1 MDLSQR
7 LDSFAPQLTAFR
19 RLDTQYRSSLSDL
32 LMSYETLVTENRCLK
47 AAMQSGERHATDNT
61 LARSTLTSRHTA
73 SRAGPSPLDNWNAAG
88 AKREA
93 SKLSLPAEDKS
104 NASTHELHEGRVSG
118 IQATPGRINADFA
131 SQLPKSIP
139 DGKIAV
145 NRIGHRIDVLV
156 PPIPDSLRERYRQIY
171 KEGNT
176 IRRLCNSF
184 HIVGV
189 CLRGEPGEMCDYD
202 HTPLSEDVFNL
213 LKSLSY
219 NHVCKKEG
227 ACRRSHCSAG
237 HICQRGDCEYRGGKY
252 FCKFPR
258 EVHELDLE
266 VSEFEDAYIWP
277 RRLAQNGGDDEADVS
292 DGGVSITF
300 DDDESGFE

>member
-7 LDSFAPQLTAFR
+7 LDSFAAQLTAFR
-19 RLDTQYRSSLSDL
+19 RLDTEYRSSLSSL
-32 LMSYETLVTENRCLK
+32 LISYETLVAENRSLK
-47 AAMQSGERHATDNT
+47 AALPKGDHDTGNQTF
-61 LARSTLTSRHTA
+61 ARTPPAWRRPKDTPFRT
-73 SRAGPSPLDNWNAAG
+73 GPSPTDNWNAAG
-88 AKREA
+88 AKHEA
-93 SKLSLPAEDKS
+93 SKSSLPAEDKS
-104 NASTHELHEGRVSG
+104 NASTHEPPGS
-118 IQATPGRINADFA
+118 QATPGRINADFA

-139 DGKIAV
+139 NGKIAV
-145 NRIGHRIDVLV
+145 NRIGHRLDVLV
-156 PPIPDSLRERYRQIY
+156 PSIPDSLRERYRQIY

-189 CLRGEPGEMCDYD
+189 CLRGEPGELCDYD
-202 HTPLSEDVFNL
+202 HSPLLEDVSNL

-219 NHVCKKEG
+219 NHICKKEG

-252 FCKFPR
+252 LCKFPR
-258 EVHELDLE
+258 EIHELNLE

-300 DDDESGFE
+300 DDDEGIID